1 MPRSLTATLR
11 ACLDGTRREN
21 FPPINP
27 WWWWWWWTRI
37 SSLSRIVVLGFVPR
51 HAHNSPIGDRFL
63 FRLPAFDE
71 NRSGRERH
79 SAKKFL
85 SDDLHVEANDRKSRF
100 MSFTL
105 MLTLWPLTY
114 HFFPHRWKLRRAC
127 IQPHASWRCHD
138 ARGRDTINRENSS
151 ENRLIIG
158 QPRERKLSRAIEFFY
173 FSNKIRKFID
183 LISIQSFA
191 RILIWIYI
199 YIYIFRS
206 NCLSWKL

>member
-27 WWWWWWWTRI
+27 WWWRWWTRI

-114 HFFPHRWKLRRAC
+114 HFFPHRWKLRRAAYNRTHHGVATM
-127 IQPHASWRCHD
+127 HAD
-138 ARGRDTINRENSS
+138 AI
-151 ENRLIIG
+151 RLIVRTRPKIVLSLASPEKESCPG
-158 QPRERKLSRAIEFFY
+158 QSSFSTSPIKFESLSI
-173 FSNKIRKFID
+173 
-183 LISIQSFA
+183 
-191 RILIWIYI
+191 
-199 YIYIFRS
+199 
-206 NCLSWKL
+206 